1 VSHKTENDKAE
12 INNAI
17 KARNVL
23 LVTDDGNK
31 VVPTFVA
38 LQQAENAGLDLVR
51 VGGKDFQPV
60 CKILDYGKMMY
71 QKQKAEKEA
80 AKKQRENR
88 VLVKEIQLRPN
99 TDVNDL
105 NIKARKAKE
114 FLAEGNKVKVVMRFR
129 GREAAFKEIG
139 ISSMAK
145 FLSKFSE
152 FEVSEASDTGRDI
165 TAFIG

>member
-1 VSHKTENDKAE
+1 
-12 INNAI
+12 
-17 KARNVL
+17 
-23 LVTDDGNK
+23 
-31 VVPTFVA
+31 
-38 LQQAENAGLDLVR
+38 
-51 VGGKDFQPV
+51 
-60 CKILDYGKMMY
+60 MMY